1 MTDQRL
7 VELIEVVLSDITGRR
22 IATETARRLAVEIVG
37 DGYARKGGKPLPAP
51 LVDNIPT

>member
-7 VELIEVVLSDITGRR
+7 VKLIEGVLSDITGRR

-37 DGYARKGGKPLPAP
+37 DGYARKEPSHGKS
-51 LVDNIPT
+51 